1 MKKRKICVVTGSRAD
16 YGLLFW
22 LLKEIQADPALELQV
37 IATGMHLSHEFGLT
51 YKIIEEDGFFL
62 NAKVEMLMSSDSPV
76 GITQSI
82 GIGTIGFASALD
94 GLQPDILVLLGD
106 RYEILAAAQAAL
118 IASVPIAHI
127 HGGETTEGVIDEAIR
142 HAITKMSQFHFVAAE
157 DYRRRVIQLGE
168 MPERV
173 LNYGAPGL
181 DNIKRLKLLNREEL
195 EQSIN
200 FKFGQ
205 INFLVTYHPET
216 LEKSGPQKALT
227 EIFKALDHFP
237 EAKVIITKHNADTYG
252 RIIGRMIDVYASK
265 HPGRVT
271 VYTSLGQL
279 NYLSAMK
286 IMDLVIGNSSSGII
300 EAPALKR
307 PSINIGNRQTG
318 RLKAASIIDCTENS
332 QSIISAIKKA
342 LSHEFQIMLPG
353 VSSLYGCG
361 HTSAQIKE
369 FLKTV
374 DIDTVLMKKFYDIC
388 F

>member
-1 MKKRKICVVTGSRAD
+1 
-16 YGLLFW
+16 
-22 LLKEIQADPALELQV
+22 
-37 IATGMHLSHEFGLT
+37 
-51 YKIIEEDGFFL
+51 
-62 NAKVEMLMSSDSPV
+62 
-76 GITQSI
+76 
-82 GIGTIGFASALD
+82 
-94 GLQPDILVLLGD
+94 
-106 RYEILAAAQAAL
+106 
-118 IASVPIAHI
+118 
-127 HGGETTEGVIDEAIR
+127 
-142 HAITKMSQFHFVAAE
+142 
-157 DYRRRVIQLGE
+157 
-168 MPERV
+168 
-173 LNYGAPGL
+173 
-181 DNIKRLKLLNREEL
+181 
-195 EQSIN
+195 
-200 FKFGQ
+200 
-205 INFLVTYHPET
+205 
-216 LEKSGPQKALT
+216 
-227 EIFKALDHFP
+227 
-237 EAKVIITKHNADTYG
+237 
-252 RIIGRMIDVYASK
+252 MIDVYASK